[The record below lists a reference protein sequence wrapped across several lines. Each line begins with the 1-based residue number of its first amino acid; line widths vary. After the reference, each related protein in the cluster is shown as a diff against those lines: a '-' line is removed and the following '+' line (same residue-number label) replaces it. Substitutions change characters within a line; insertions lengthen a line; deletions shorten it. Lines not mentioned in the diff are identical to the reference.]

1 MSKTIEIGPYSA
13 YAIAVKYGY
22 VGTEEDWIKA
32 VEAARKSAETSAAN
46 AKREADGASTSAA
59 TATEQAGIA
68 TTKAGESAAS
78 AKASASSASAAAT
91 SEANAK
97 KYSEEA
103 GAKASTDKTLSIEN
117 APADAK
123 ATGDALAGKADS
135 VVPHDL
141 FIPIT
146 GWQTDTEVAE
156 YPHYIDITADVTST
170 TVVSVSIDP
179 ASADVAGKA
188 MLVNPETRTGAI
200 RIRAHNIPTAEISAR
215 WYPIK
220 YGGQF
225 YGDGSIYS
233 NFLLAAHPVGSIYQT
248 ISPENPAVTFGGGT
262 WERIENRFIMGAS
275 DTYPAGS
282 TGGSTAHEH
291 EYKLEFMWRLGAL
304 VGYPTSA
311 IATYN
316 YKTQSWNDNNK
327 KVNDGQY
334 TLSND
339 GFSSTYG
346 EKSGGETYSITGNTA
361 SSSSIP
367 PYYSVYIWRR
377 VA

>member
-68 TTKAGESAAS
+68 TARAGESATS
-78 AKASASSASAAAT
+78 ADASASSASAAAI

-103 GAKASTDKTLSIEN
+103 GAKANTDKTLSVEN

-135 VVPHDL
+135 VNPRDL

-262 WERIENRFIMGAS
+262 WERIEGRFIMGAS

-282 TGGSTAHEH
+282 TGGSETHKQTVRE
-291 EYKLEFMWRLGAL
+291 
-304 VGYPTSA
+304 
-311 IATYN
+311 IAPHSHLIGSDT
-316 YKTQSWNDNNK
+316 T
-327 KVNDGQY
+327 
-334 TLSND
+334 
-339 GFSSTYG
+339 G
-346 EKSGGETYSITGNTA
+346 EM
-361 SSSSIP
+361 SIP
-367 PYYSVYIWRR
+367 TWSWVTKMSQISSEKKIYQTFSMSTGDGAPMDILNPYYSAYIWRR